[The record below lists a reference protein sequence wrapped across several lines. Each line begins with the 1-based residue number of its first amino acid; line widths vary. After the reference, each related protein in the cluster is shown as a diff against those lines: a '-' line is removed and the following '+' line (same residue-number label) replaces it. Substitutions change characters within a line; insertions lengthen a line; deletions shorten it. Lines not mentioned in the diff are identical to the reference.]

1 MEEKKQESA
10 FQKLKR
16 IMDSKES
23 EPDYI
28 PVNDLLAMLV
38 DYNCQWDEIKKKY
51 QGYDLTFDIYTLKHF
66 IILFDKYEIFDYIIE
81 GIDAQKA
88 EKIVLKINEK
98 EKLFFYEFANLFK
111 LKFQKILDYQAI
123 LEITIFFMK
132 TLDLMYKMFGNLK
145 NTKDHNGKPMLVDD
159 MELAQYKSKYKR
171 TFFSPDYKVLD
182 IELMLNNI
190 AKTLLDSGDEKEYI
204 EKRNAIYS
212 TYMCLKIKAQNG

>member
-1 MEEKKQESA
+1 
-10 FQKLKR
+10 
-16 IMDSKES
+16 MDSKES
-23 EPDYI
+23 EVDYI
-28 PVNDLLAMLV
+28 PVHDLLAMLI
-38 DYNCQWDEIKKKY
+38 DYNCQWDEIKTKY
-51 QGYDLTFDIYTLKHF
+51 QGYDLIFDVYTLKDF

-81 GIDAQKA
+81 GIDIQKA
-88 EKIVLKINEK
+88 KKIAIKINEK
-98 EKLFFYEFANLFK
+98 EKLFFYEFSKLFK
-111 LKFQKILDYQAI
+111 MKYQLREQYDI
-123 LEITIFFMK
+123 VLEITIFFMK

-159 MELAQYKSKYKR
+159 MELAQYRSKYKR

-204 EKRNAIYS
+204 KKRNAIYS